1 MDTSLVAERAI
12 YTLVKKVTHSL
23 THIVFKVRKQWDYVD
38 YCCHVFNCM
47 VKLMVRG
54 LCFTLTDKERQKPTL
69 GVRYSEV

>member
-1 MDTSLVAERAI
+1 MDTCSLVAERA
-12 YTLVKKVTHSL
+12 TLVKKVTHSL

-47 VKLMVRG
+47 VKLIVRSQ
-54 LCFTLTDKERQKPTL
+54 CFTLTDKERQRTTL